1 MSNMQ
6 TLSLHQKTKKN
17 FKNERVM
24 AITEEN
30 IRGKIG
36 NSIFYRV
43 GSVTRVR
50 SAASKYTDA
59 NTSKQRESRS
69 RLRVAI
75 RFYRRLAGTE
85 LREAWYLAA
94 KGMGKSG
101 YNLFLKLNMMIFK
114 PDGKIGDFARL
125 QLTVG
130 RLQKVNH
137 LVVRVDEGD
146 VVSVAWER
154 EEDLPSAGK
163 EDKFMVAVLYADRS
177 FSPEFVK
184 TSGETRGD
192 GKATF
197 RLQRKRGTAAH
208 LYCFFR
214 EKDGK
219 AYSPS
224 QHVRI

>member
-1 MSNMQ
+1 
-6 TLSLHQKTKKN
+6 
-17 FKNERVM
+17 M

-50 SAASKYTDA
+50 SVAARYADA

-75 RFYRRLAGTE
+75 RFYHRLAETE
-85 LREAWYLAA
+85 LRKVWYLAT
-94 KGMGKSG
+94 KGTGKSG

-224 QHVRI
+224 QHVKI

>member
-85 LREAWYLAA
+85 LRKRGIWQQREW
-94 KGMGKSG
+94 GKVG
-101 YNLFLKLNMMIFK
+101 IIYFEVEHDDFK
-114 PDGKIGDFARL
+114 PDGDRDFARL

-146 VVSVAWER
+146 AVSMEWER
-154 EEDLPSAGK
+154 EGIFL
-163 EDKFMVAVLYADRS
+163 L
-177 FSPEFVK
+177 
-184 TSGETRGD
+184 
-192 GKATF
+192 
-197 RLQRKRGTAAH
+197 
-208 LYCFFR
+208 R
-214 EKDGK
+214 EKRINWWLLCFM
-219 AYSPS
+219 AI
-224 QHVRI
+224 VRFLRNLSRRAGR

>member
-146 VVSVAWER
+146 AVSMEWER
-154 EEDLPSAGK
+154 EGYLPSAGK
-163 EDKFMVAVLYADRS
+163 EDKLVVVVLYGDRS

-184 TSGETRGD
+184 TNGETRGD

>member
-1 MSNMQ
+1 
-6 TLSLHQKTKKN
+6 
-17 FKNERVM
+17 M

-50 SAASKYTDA
+50 SVAARYADA

-75 RFYRRLAGTE
+75 RFYHRLAETE
-85 LREAWYLAA
+85 LRKVWYLAT

-163 EDKFMVAVLYADRS
+163 EDKFMVAVLYAIVRFPRS
-177 FSPEFVK
+177 LSRRAGRLGVTGKPLSVC
-184 TSGETRGD
+184 SVNGERQPICIVSF
-192 GKATF
+192 GKRMG
-197 RLQRKRGTAAH
+197 RLIRRANT
-208 LYCFFR
+208 
-214 EKDGK
+214 
-219 AYSPS
+219 
-224 QHVRI
+224 

>member
-1 MSNMQ
+1 MGVFDAGERGDCHLFTGDACWLFIALFYGSFRDILLADELCVHEWGVWIYVEYETKKVVCEDILLIVNQCFMSNMQ

-94 KGMGKSG
+94 KGMGKS
-101 YNLFLKLNMMIFK
+101 FWW
-114 PDGKIGDFARL
+114 A
-125 QLTVG
+125 
-130 RLQKVNH
+130 
-137 LVVRVDEGD
+137 
-146 VVSVAWER
+146 
-154 EEDLPSAGK
+154 
-163 EDKFMVAVLYADRS
+163 
-177 FSPEFVK
+177 
-184 TSGETRGD
+184 
-192 GKATF
+192 
-197 RLQRKRGTAAH
+197 
-208 LYCFFR
+208 
-214 EKDGK
+214 
-219 AYSPS
+219 
-224 QHVRI
+224 